1 MQTALFDDINPPKN
15 NSLNIRG
22 GTKKQL
28 SKNQLE
34 FNKLTQKIEK
44 LNKEIERKK
53 LQFDA
58 ALKIY
63 ATALYPAQLKA
74 LEARNKL
81 ITTLWEIYRS
91 KKLSKPNQRQLKQVL
106 IFHLEESFAQLTT
119 EPSKELQD
127 IFSALNGI
135 SYQQAKKEEAEMLA
149 EQMKAM
155 FANFKMDTEGL
166 DLNDEAA
173 MAAKLE
179 EFQQQIEMEEAAQE
193 EKRNKRQAK
202 KKKSAKQEQYE
213 KLQQAVQDAKQKNI
227 GSIYRQLAKIFHPDL
242 EQDAEKKVAKEI
254 LIKELTNAYE
264 SKNLHALLSL
274 ELKWIYKESSH
285 LETLAD
291 DKLSVYLQL
300 LKEQVSNLEYEKKG
314 IFQQPQY
321 SILTQ
326 QFGPDIQTKPI
337 EIVQQQVNIETAIV
351 RSFEEDII
359 DFKSDKGLRY
369 VNMMIQQWK
378 EERENEAFDDEDEML
393 RMFFG

>member
-1 MQTALFDDINPPKN
+1 M
-15 NSLNIRG
+15 
-22 GTKKQL
+22 
-28 SKNQLE
+28 
-34 FNKLTQKIEK
+34 
-44 LNKEIERKK
+44 
-53 LQFDA
+53 
-58 ALKIY
+58 
-63 ATALYPAQLKA
+63 
-74 LEARNKL
+74 
-81 ITTLWEIYRS
+81 
-91 KKLSKPNQRQLKQVL
+91 
-106 IFHLEESFAQLTT
+106 
-119 EPSKELQD
+119 
-127 IFSALNGI
+127 
-135 SYQQAKKEEAEMLA
+135 
-149 EQMKAM
+149 
-155 FANFKMDTEGL
+155 
-166 DLNDEAA
+166 
-173 MAAKLE
+173 
-179 EFQQQIEMEEAAQE
+179 
-193 EKRNKRQAK
+193 
-202 KKKSAKQEQYE
+202 
-213 KLQQAVQDAKQKNI
+213 
-227 GSIYRQLAKIFHPDL
+227 
-242 EQDAEKKVAKEI
+242 
-254 LIKELTNAYE
+254 KELTSAYE

-337 EIVQQQVNIETAIV
+337 EIVQQQVNIETATV